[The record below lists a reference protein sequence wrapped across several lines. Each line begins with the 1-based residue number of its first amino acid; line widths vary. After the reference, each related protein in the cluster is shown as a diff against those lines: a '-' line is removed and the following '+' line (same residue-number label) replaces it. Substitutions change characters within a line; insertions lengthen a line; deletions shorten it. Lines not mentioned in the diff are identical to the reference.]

1 MEPPATPINF
11 IYNTPFWYKMDNKGT
26 IDPLNLI
33 MGLVALV
40 GGILIIVNKGD
51 YGLILLII
59 ATLIEALSR
68 LVK

>member
-1 MEPPATPINF
+1 
-11 IYNTPFWYKMDNKGT
+11 MDTKG
-26 IDPLNLI
+26 IIEPLNLI

-40 GGILIIVNKGD
+40 GGFLIIVNKGD

-68 LVK
+68 IVR